1 MGTET
6 ALVTVVESS
15 PVMTSHP
22 SVVRA
27 LQNKAPSFPF
37 HTTNP
42 YHLRQFHTHTHRGG
56 TDLCQRW
63 LKHSHFGKK
72 INTFLSLWTSLIVPR
87 MYSTDQPLTHLL
99 PAIVSWLLHGAD
111 SVPVHFSVCC
121 INTEAEK
128 AQDPVRG
135 SPRGC
140 KETLQW
146 ESKNSDK
153 NTFLFLSLVELY
165 AVLPCQ
171 TAQDVPEQM
180 EVWKWKCESARELSW
195 SDERCATVIIFH
207 LMTFQMS

>member
-1 MGTET
+1 
-6 ALVTVVESS
+6 
-15 PVMTSHP
+15 MTSHP

-37 HTTNP
+37 LTTNP
-42 YHLRQFHTHTHRGG
+42 HHLRQFHTHTHRG

-63 LKHSHFGKK
+63 PKHSHFGKK
-72 INTFLSLWTSLIVPR
+72 INNFLSLWTSLIVPR

-99 PAIVSWLLHGAD
+99 PAIVSWLLHGAN

-153 NTFLFLSLVELY
+153 NTQHIFILVPCWTVCSVTLSDSPRCPRANGGVEMEMWECTRALLVWWEVCNCDYLSSDDIS
-165 AVLPCQ
+165 AVLRGSNLKINR
-171 TAQDVPEQM
+171 
-180 EVWKWKCESARELSW
+180 WL
-195 SDERCATVIIFH
+195 
-207 LMTFQMS
+207 